1 VSVTIEIDRGGWEFS
16 DTTLGIEPLLKALE
30 VNVLHGP
37 LALAWRNELVALF
50 VFIPKAN
57 PA

>member
-1 VSVTIEIDRGGWEFS
+1 VSVTIEIDRGGWELS

-37 LALAWRNELVALF
+37 LALAWRNELVTF
-50 VFIPKAN
+50 FIFIPKAN
-57 PA
+57 PT